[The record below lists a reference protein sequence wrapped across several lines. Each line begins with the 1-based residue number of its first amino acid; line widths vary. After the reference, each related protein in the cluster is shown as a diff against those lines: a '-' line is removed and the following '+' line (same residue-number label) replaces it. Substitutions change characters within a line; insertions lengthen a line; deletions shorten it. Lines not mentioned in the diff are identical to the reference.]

1 MKFKKILI
9 FLFIVSLFCLIFIS
23 VKNYIGQTGK
33 KNSFYLTISQ
43 HLPLDFKIFLK
54 EKIFVHKENTRLN
67 IELKNLS
74 IENEEL
80 RKKINN
86 EFYTLEFKNNS
97 FLEFNN
103 EFFVKI
109 FQNDIITK
117 FSPKSYIEIYNNK
130 LFLITGNGD
139 IFYLNEIEDI
149 FNPLSKSIQ
158 LKQIF
163 SNLKYL
169 FLENSALDFLEFDIW
184 EQQVIKDILI
194 YENKIF
200 ISYVKKIK
208 SNKDKP
214 ILAFPDHF
222 HDTPNRDELINE
234 LLNQDNDCYVN
245 AIAVSDL
252 SLTNLKFNDFLTFK
266 ECFGDLA
273 YSQTGGNLHTFK
285 ENKILMSTGDWR
297 SYERPGFV
305 KDFPQDINSYMGKI
319 LSINLKDKL
328 KKIISLGHRNP
339 QGMFYDKNNDI
350 LYMTE
355 HGPKGGDE
363 VNINVNPGK
372 RIKNYGWAI
381 ASYGEYDDVYSDI
394 FTDEEIIQKKK
405 VGPLHKNHKN
415 YGFEEPIIHFS
426 PLSIG
431 ISEIVKADNFFE
443 SNSNEQNL
451 FFGSLGYDDTGK
463 DTWSIHYLKLKK
475 NNKIIN
481 RKVFKINERIR
492 DLKKFNINNED
503 ALLMTL
509 ENGSIA
515 IAKSKKF

>member
-1 MKFKKILI
+1 MKFKKFLIGLSIIL
-9 FLFIVSLFCLIFIS
+9 LFCLLFIS
-23 VKNYIGQTGK
+23 IKNYIGQTGK
-33 KNSFYLTISQ
+33 KNSFYLTVSQ

-54 EKIFVHKENTRLN
+54 EKIFVHKENKRLN
-67 IELKNLS
+67 LE
-74 IENEEL
+74 
-80 RKKINN
+80 INN
-86 EFYTLEFKNNS
+86 LVKENKLLKGFANSDLNTLEFKNNS
-97 FLEFNN
+97 FIEFNN

-109 FQNDIITK
+109 FQNDLITK
-117 FSPKSYIEIYNNK
+117 FSPKSYIEIYNSK

-139 IFYLNEIEDI
+139 IFYLNKIEDI
-149 FNPLSKSIQ
+149 FNPLSKSIKLQ
-158 LKQIF
+158 QIN

-169 FLENSALDFLEFDIW
+169 FLENSALDFLKFDIW

-194 YENKIF
+194 YKNKIF

-214 ILAFPDHF
+214 ILAFPDDF
-222 HDTPNRDELINE
+222 HEAPNKDELINE
-234 LLNQDNDCYVN
+234 LLNQDNNCYVN

-252 SLTNLKFNDFLTFK
+252 NLINLKFKDFLTFK

-285 ENKILMSTGDWR
+285 DNEILMSTGDWR

-305 KDFPQDINSYMGKI
+305 KNYPQDINSYMGKI
-319 LSINLKDKL
+319 LSINLKNKL

-339 QGMFYDKNNDI
+339 QGMFYDKNDDI

-355 HGPKGGDE
+355 HGPQGGDE
-363 VNINVNPGK
+363 VNININPEK
-372 RIKNYGWAI
+372 SVKNYGWAI
-381 ASYGEYDDVYSDI
+381 ASYGEYDDVYSDQ
-394 FTDEEIIQKKK
+394 FTDEEIIEKKK
-405 VGPLHKNHKN
+405 VGPLHKNHKS
-415 YGFEEPIIHFS
+415 YGFEEPIIYFS

-431 ISEIVKADNFFE
+431 ISEIVKADKFFE
-443 SNSNEQNL
+443 SNSNDQNL

-475 NNKIIN
+475 DNKIID

-492 DLKKFNINNED
+492 DLKKFNIYNED
-503 ALLMTL
+503 ALIMTL

>member
-1 MKFKKILI
+1 MKFKK
-9 FLFIVSLFCLIFIS
+9 FLTFLSIISLFCVLFIS
-23 VKNYIGQTGK
+23 VDNYIGQTGK
-33 KNSFYLTISQ
+33 KNYFYLTISQ
-43 HLPLDFKIFLK
+43 NLPLDLKIFLK

-67 IELKNLS
+67 LELKNL
-74 IENEEL
+74 IGKNKRLEKFTNDEL
-80 RKKINN
+80 A
-86 EFYTLEFKNNS
+86 FLEFKNNS

-109 FQNDIITK
+109 FQNDTITK
-117 FSPKSYIEIYNNK
+117 FSPKSYVEIYNNK

-139 IFYLNEIEDI
+139 IFYLNEVEDI

-158 LKQIF
+158 LEQIF

-169 FLENSALDFLEFDIW
+169 FLENSALNFIDFDIW

-222 HDTPNRDELINE
+222 HDAPNKDELINE

-252 SLTNLKFNDFLTFK
+252 NLTNLKFKDFLTFK
-266 ECFGDLA
+266 ECFADLA

-285 ENKILMSTGDWR
+285 ENEILMSTGDWR

-328 KKIISLGHRNP
+328 IKIISLGHRNP
-339 QGMFYDKNNDI
+339 QGMFYDKNDDI

-355 HGPKGGDE
+355 HGPQGGDE

-372 RIKNYGWAI
+372 KVKNYGWAI
-381 ASYGEYDDVYSDI
+381 ASYGEYDDVYTDQ
-394 FTDEEIIQKKK
+394 FTDEEIIVKKK
-405 VGPLHKNHKN
+405 VGPLHKNHKT

-431 ISEIVKADNFFE
+431 ISEIVKADKFFQ
-443 SNSNEQNL
+443 SNSNDQNL

-463 DTWSIHYLKLKK
+463 DTWSIHYLKLKNK
-475 NNKIIN
+475 KIID

-503 ALLMTL
+503 VLLMTL